1 MINDPTAF
9 RRSPTTAAA
18 ATTITLELSN
28 VNVIRVYDCGVA
40 GLHRILKALPQL
52 RHPDVKCVIVCAGM
66 DRALPG
72 VVGGLVHVPV
82 DKCGVRS
89 EFRWDSDTAHNAQ

>member
-1 MINDPTAF
+1 MITLE
-9 RRSPTTAAA
+9 
-18 ATTITLELSN
+18 LELSN

-66 DRALPG
+66 DGALP
-72 VVGGLVHVPV
+72 
-82 DKCGVRS
+82 
-89 EFRWDSDTAHNAQ
+89 